1 MYISGLIAYICATAS
16 PWFLE
21 LFKPT
26 ARARSHGTT
35 WDTTTRQIT
44 CLLDTNFADTLLS
57 DPLYDLSGSDAAL
70 LSTLASTSNAPG
82 NTSISFNVPITDG
95 ASLGFY
101 KETDSISTFRSVA
114 KSALKKKKDKSSIST
129 PLTITSTPT
138 ASVSFAPTFLHQKLD
153 GLETRFE
160 QMET

>member
-82 NTSISFNVPITDG
+82 NTSISFDVPITDG

-114 KSALKKKKDKSSIST
+114 KSA
-129 PLTITSTPT
+129 
-138 ASVSFAPTFLHQKLD
+138 
-153 GLETRFE
+153 
-160 QMET
+160 